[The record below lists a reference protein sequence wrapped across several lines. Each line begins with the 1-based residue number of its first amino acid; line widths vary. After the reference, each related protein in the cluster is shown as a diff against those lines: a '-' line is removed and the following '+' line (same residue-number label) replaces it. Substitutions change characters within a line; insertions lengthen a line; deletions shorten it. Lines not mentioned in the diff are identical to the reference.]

1 MFFAFSKFTIQKY
14 TRLFAHSILQKIGG
28 SGVGARLAYGTFWA
42 FLGALIS
49 RGLLLCATILSARIL
64 GKTEFG
70 ELGVVQSTIGM
81 FGVFAGFGLGLTA
94 TKYVAEHRQRN
105 PERAGRII
113 GISSMFAVFT
123 GGIMAGI
130 LFIFAPWLAENTL
143 NAPHL
148 AGALRI
154 SAIMLFL
161 SAINGMQT
169 GTLSGLEAFKTI
181 AIVNLVSGLLSFP
194 ILIAGAYLGGVT
206 GAVWAMAANLAIGWL
221 LNHLAMRREAGRFG
235 ISLSWRDCGS
245 ELPVLWKFSL
255 PATLASSL
263 VGPVNWICITILVS
277 SPRGYEEMGI
287 YNAANQW
294 YMMILFLPSVLGNVV
309 LPMLTDQIARDEID
323 GSNTTLFLSIRANL
337 LVTFPLVLAACL
349 ASPFIMSLYGDGF
362 ASGWPTLVVVLITAG
377 ILVLQVPVGQIIAA
391 SGKMWLGFTMNM
403 GWAAIFVIGALLLA
417 PQGSLGLATARCIA
431 YVFHGL
437 WTFGFVFLWL
447 KR

>member
-1 MFFAFSKFTIQKY
+1 MFFASSKFTIQKY
-14 TRLFAHSILQKIGG
+14 TRLLAHSILQKIGG

-49 RGLLLCATILSARIL
+49 RGLLLCATILFARIL

-81 FGVFAGFGLGLTA
+81 FGVFAGFGLGLTT
-94 TKYVAEHRQRN
+94 TKYVAEHRQN
-105 PERAGRII
+105 DPGRAGRII
-113 GISSMFAVFT
+113 GISSIFAALM

-130 LFIFAPWLAENTL
+130 LLIFAPWLAENTL

-154 SAIMLFL
+154 SAIILFL
-161 SAINGMQT
+161 NAINGMQT

-235 ISLSWRDCGS
+235 IPLSWRDCGS
-245 ELPVLWKFSL
+245 ELPVLWKFSF

-263 VGPVNWICITILVS
+263 VGPVNWICIAILVS
-277 SPRGYEEMGI
+277 SARGYEEMGI
-287 YNAANQW
+287 YSAANHW
-294 YMMILFLPSVLGNVV
+294 YMMILFLPSVLSTVL
-309 LPMLTDQIARDEID
+309 LPMLSQQMARNEVSS
-323 GSNTTLFLSIRANL
+323 SNKTLLLAIKMNL
-337 LVTFPLVLAACL
+337 LIALPIILAGSL
-349 ASPFIMSLYGDGF
+349 ASPFIMGLYGEDF
-362 ASGWPTLVVVLITAG
+362 AEGWPTLVVVLVTAG
-377 ILVLQVPVGQIIAA
+377 IVIAQVPVGQIIAA

-403 GWAAIFVIGALLLA
+403 GWAVVFVAGTLLLA
-417 PQGSLGLATARCIA
+417 QEGSLGLATARCIA
-431 YVFHGL
+431 YIFHSV
-437 WTFGFVFLWL
+437 WTFGFAFLLL